1 MMTERAEFLQQ
12 KRVSISCVIPA
23 HNEADNI
30 VNFIHDLQQKLT
42 TLTKIFEIIVVDDG
56 SSDNTVELICPLLSN
71 LPLRI
76 LQLSRNF
83 GKEAALTAGLAQVQS
98 DVCILIDADFQHPLT
113 TIDEFLEKWTQGYD
127 MVYGTRR
134 SRADESFLKRVFS
147 RAFYRLMTCITKVKI
162 PPNAGDFR
170 LLDRKAVLA
179 LNALPERE
187 RFMKGLYAWIGFKSI
202 AIPFSVQARKG
213 GKSSWRFRNLLEL
226 AIIGITSFSNV
237 PLRVSSFL
245 GLIISLIAFLYG
257 LMIVFKTLISGIDVP
272 GYATIVVAIMF
283 FGGIQ
288 LLSIGVLGEY
298 IARIFNEVKQ
308 RPTYIIAHKLG
319 FDKDD

>member
-1 MMTERAEFLQQ
+1 MTERAEFLQQ